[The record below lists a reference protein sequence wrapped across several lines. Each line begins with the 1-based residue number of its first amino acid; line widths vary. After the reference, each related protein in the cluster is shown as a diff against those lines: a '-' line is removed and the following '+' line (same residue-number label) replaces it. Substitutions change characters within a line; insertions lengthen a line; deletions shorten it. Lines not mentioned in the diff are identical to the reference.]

1 MYLWSRIFMV
11 SLNKNRKRIMIRV
24 MVSNLKRIAEWTLY
38 HLEPQIKNRLFN
50 KSDNKYGL
58 IFTLKIEEC
67 LIMVLKQFLKLN

>member
-1 MYLWSRIFMV
+1 MV
-11 SLNKNRKRIMIRV
+11 SLNKKRKRIMIRV
-24 MVSNLKRIAEWTLY
+24 MVSNLKRIAEWTFY
-38 HLEPQIKNRLFN
+38 RPELEIKNRLFN